1 MPKKSPPQPTELS
14 FEKAFAE
21 LESIVAKL
29 ESGELSLDESLAL
42 FERGQAL
49 AAQCYGLLDAAELK
63 VKQLSPGG
71 ELEELENLDPEES

>member
-1 MPKKSPPQPTELS
+1 MPKKSPPPPTELS

-21 LESIVAKL
+21 LETIVAKL

-49 AAQCYGLLDAAELK
+49 AAQCNSLLDAAELK

-71 ELEELENLDPEES
+71 ELEELENFDSEES

>member
-1 MPKKSPPQPTELS
+1 MPKKPPAPPTELS

-21 LESIVAKL
+21 LESIVARL

-49 AAQCYGLLDAAELK
+49 AAQCNGLLEAADLK

-71 ELEELENLDPEES
+71 ELEELENFDSEES

>member
-1 MPKKSPPQPTELS
+1 MPKKSSAPPNELS

-49 AAQCYGLLDAAELK
+49 AAQCSRLLDAAELK
-63 VKQLSPGG
+63 VKRLTPNGD
-71 ELEELENLDPEES
+71 LEELETPDSEES